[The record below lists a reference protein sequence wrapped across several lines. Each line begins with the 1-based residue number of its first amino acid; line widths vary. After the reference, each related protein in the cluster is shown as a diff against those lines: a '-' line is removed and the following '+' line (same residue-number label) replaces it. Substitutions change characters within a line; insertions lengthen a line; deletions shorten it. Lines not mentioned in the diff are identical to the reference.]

1 MRTPK
6 IEALPL
12 RRAINWFNQFD
23 NCNIDCLG
31 LDFSPIDSNGWLAGF
46 TDGDGNFSITLTGHF
61 VSKKNGTT
69 TGKRVQTFFRLELRQ
84 NYHSPSPFG
93 ATPNPHPLQWS
104 L

>member
-31 LDFSPIDSNGWLAGF
+31 LDFSPIDSNG
-46 TDGDGNFSITLTGHF
+46 
-61 VSKKNGTT
+61 
-69 TGKRVQTFFRLELRQ
+69 
-84 NYHSPSPFG
+84 
-93 ATPNPHPLQWS
+93 
-104 L
+104 